1 VLDLTNLPSGTDYDP
16 VLYNAAGG
24 ELASS
29 RNVGTAAERI
39 TRAVS
44 AGRYLVR
51 VYPYSGRSS
60 QPYRLTATWGAAGSG
75 E

>member
-1 VLDLTNLPSGTDYDP
+1 MLDLTNLPSGTDYDL
-16 VLYNAAGG
+16 VLYHAAGG